1 MLIGNGYAQQ
11 RGGWYAATGPSTD
24 VFEWFLSLTCYSC
37 SCLLSADQHLLWK
50 QVVSE
55 LLAPKKGSV
64 RTSGIALL
72 FSKIRPAPYS
82 FLYLSCPLLLF
93 SPGLSMD
100 FMRKALRE
108 CFFFCLYDEQRRSH
122 HLLWLW
128 IPVLWNSDS
137 FNFTTKIWPSLIKWI
152 IFSVEISIETYMFIN
167 TNVTFC
173 LNIYWQAKVHWW

>member
-24 VFEWFLSLTCYSC
+24 VFEWLLSLTCYSC
-37 SCLLSADQHLLWK
+37 SCLPSADQHLLWK
-50 QVVSE
+50 QVVSK
-55 LLAPKKGSV
+55 LPAPKKGSV

-72 FSKIRPAPYS
+72 FSKTRPAPYS
-82 FLYLSCPLLLF
+82 FLYLSCPFFCFHLAFPWILWE
-93 SPGLSMD
+93 
-100 FMRKALRE
+100 KALRE

-152 IFSVEISIETYMFIN
+152 IFQLRFPLKLTCLSILM
-167 TNVTFC
+167 
-173 LNIYWQAKVHWW
+173 